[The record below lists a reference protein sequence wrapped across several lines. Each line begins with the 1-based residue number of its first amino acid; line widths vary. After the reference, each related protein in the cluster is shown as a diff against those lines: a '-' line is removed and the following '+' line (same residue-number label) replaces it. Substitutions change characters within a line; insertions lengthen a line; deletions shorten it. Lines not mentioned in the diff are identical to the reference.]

1 MPDQQIFRTMREQVV
16 QRLRDDVIS
25 QVFKPGE
32 DLREFVLAKRYGVSR
47 SPIRDALLQL
57 TQEGLLV
64 ATPNCG
70 VKVGYRFSEDIQPL
84 VIDIRL
90 RVEHFALERF
100 IDMKTPESI
109 AALEASLKRNREACS
124 AGLLPGIIKS
134 DMDFHRCFVEASG
147 ADKLLGLWKQVT
159 SAMMLHYERLHDWM
173 ESYREH
179 EAIFLAVKKGDKKRA
194 KTALARNIR

>member
-1 MPDQQIFRTMREQVV
+1 MSDQQIFRTMREQVV

-70 VKVGYRFSEDIQPL
+70 VKVGHGLAEDIQPL
-84 VIDIRL
+84 VIEIRL
-90 RVEHFALERF
+90 KIEHFALSRF
-100 IDMKTPESI
+100 IDRKTPTSLL
-109 AALEASLKRNREACS
+109 ALEQHLKRNREACE

-134 DMDFHRCFVEASG
+134 DMEFHRSFVEASET
-147 ADKLLGLWKQVT
+147 DKLHGLWKQVT
-159 SAMMLHYERLHDWM
+159 SAMFLHYERLQDWM
-173 ESYREH
+173 DSYREH
-179 EAIFLAVKKGDKKRA
+179 EAIFAAVKRGDKKAA
-194 KTALARNIR
+194 KAALARNIR